1 MKRFLPVF
9 PLLFICLAC
18 TAFFLRNPPGES
30 INLDGLTKP
39 VEIVRDPWGI
49 SHIYASSEDDLFFA
63 QGFNAARDRL
73 FQLEVWRRAATGTVS
88 EVLGEK
94 ALQQDIGAR
103 LLSFRGDLSNELKHY
118 HPRGERIVTAFV
130 HGINAYIDYLDKHP
144 GQLPIEFQM
153 LGIKP
158 GKWTPEVVVSR
169 HNGLFRNASVEVKM
183 AQWTAKIGADRLSEL
198 LTLEPGHHRIEVPD
212 GLKLDL
218 INDSVLDLYRASRSG
233 FSPKAEDV
241 VDLDWRNQE
250 SAGGTALLRS
260 PIDFLEGLNL
270 GSNNWAISP
279 SRTLTRAALLA
290 NDPHRS
296 QQVPSLRYF
305 VHLAGAGW
313 NVIGGGEP
321 ALPGVSIGHNDQ
333 GAWGL
338 TIFSIDQED
347 LYVYETDP
355 ANPLRYRYREGWEQ
369 MRELEETIPVKG
381 KDPRRVT
388 LRFTRHGPV
397 LYQDETNHRAY
408 ALRAAWLEPGTAPY
422 LASLRFDQARSWD
435 EFRAA
440 CSFFLAPSENMVW
453 ADRDGNIGWQ
463 ATGIAPLRPNWSGLL
478 PVPGDGRF
486 EWNGFL
492 PVSVLP
498 HRLNPPEG
506 YLATANQENLPPGY
520 PFPLGLQ
527 WAEPF
532 RYARIREVLG
542 SGRLLSMA
550 DMMSLQ
556 QDYLSLPARWLVPL
570 VRNLETSDPAVQQAQ
585 SLLEDWDFRLE
596 SSSAA
601 AALYMTWERMVNDR
615 VWDLHLPEEV
625 RESFDSRSVRKTID
639 WLLAPDAAFGSRP
652 VEARDRLLLACLE
665 ESVAELTKRFG
676 PDRHSWRWGDPA
688 LHHIMFEHAL
698 SAEVREA
705 KRGSLNVGPLVRG
718 GSSSTVNM
726 TNSQDLQISG
736 ASFRVILDLDDWDR
750 SVGTNAPGQS
760 GNPSSPHYRDL
771 AKPWADGQ
779 YFPLLYSREKVD
791 AAAESKMVLN
801 PQ

>member
-1 MKRFLPVF
+1 MKRFSLAL
-9 PLLFICLAC
+9 LLFSLVAG
-18 TAFFLRNPPGES
+18 TGFLSRDPALENIS
-30 INLDGLTKP
+30 IDGIGDS

-103 LLSFRGDLSNELKHY
+103 LLSFRGDLSSELKHY
-118 HPRGERIVTAFV
+118 HPRGERIVGAFV
-130 HGINAYIDYLDKHP
+130 RGINAYIDLLDQQP
-144 GQLPIEFQM
+144 GKLPIEFQL

-169 HNGLFRNASVEVKM
+169 HNGLFRNASVEVKL
-183 AQWTAKIGADRLSEL
+183 AQWTSKIGADRMSAL
-198 LTLEPGHHRIEVPD
+198 LTLEPGRHRIEVPD
-212 GLKLDL
+212 GLKLGL
-218 INDSVLDLYRASRSG
+218 INDSILDLYRASRSE
-233 FSPKAEDV
+233 FSPKPGDI
-241 VDLDWRNQE
+241 VDPDWRNPQQ
-250 SAGGTALLRS
+250 AGETALIRR
-260 PIDFLEGLNL
+260 PFDRLEGLNL

-279 SRTLTRAALLA
+279 SRTLTRSAFLA

-305 VHLAGAGW
+305 VHLVSDQW

-321 ALPGVSIGHNDQ
+321 ALPGVSIGHNDN

-355 ANPLRYRYREGWEQ
+355 ANPLRYRYRDGWEQ

-381 KDPRRVT
+381 SEARRVK

-397 LYQDETNHRAY
+397 LYQDEQNHRAY

-422 LASLRFDQARSWD
+422 LASLRFDQAHSWD
-435 EFRAA
+435 EFKAA
-440 CSFFLAPSENMVW
+440 CDFFLAPSENMVW
-453 ADRDGNIGWQ
+453 ADRNGNIGWQ
-463 ATGIAPLRPNWSGLL
+463 ATGIAPLRPNWNGLL

-492 PVSVLP
+492 PVSELP
-498 HRLNPPEG
+498 HRINPPEG
-506 YLATANQENLPPGY
+506 FLATANQENLPRSY
-520 PFPLGLQ
+520 PFPLGVQ

-532 RYARIREVLG
+532 RYARIQEVLG

-570 VRNLETSDPAVQQAQ
+570 LRNLESPDPAIQEVKT
-585 SLLEDWDFRLE
+585 LLEGWDFRLKPD
-596 SSSAA
+596 SAA
-601 AALYMTWERMVNDR
+601 AALYMVWERTLSER
-615 VWDLHLPEEV
+615 VWDLHLPDEI
-625 RESFDSRSVRKTID
+625 RESFDSRSLRKAID
-639 WLLAPDAAFGSRP
+639 WLLAPDAAFGSKP
-652 VEARDRLLLACLE
+652 LEGRDRLLLECLQA
-665 ESVAELTKRFG
+665 SVADLTKRFG
-676 PDRHSWRWGDPA
+676 PDHKSWRWGDPA
-688 LHHIMFEHAL
+688 LHHIEFEHAL
-698 SAEVREA
+698 SSSVRESR
-705 KRGSLNVGPLVRG
+705 RGTLDVGPLSRG
-718 GSSSTVNM
+718 GSASTVNM
-726 TNSQDLQISG
+726 TNSQDLQVSG
-736 ASFRVILDLDDWDR
+736 ASFRVIVDLDDWDR
-750 SVGTNAPGQS
+750 SVGTNSPGQS
-760 GNPSSPHYRDL
+760 GDPDSPHYRDL
-771 AKPWADGQ
+771 ARPWAGGE
-779 YFPLLYSREKVD
+779 YFPLLYSRDRIE
-791 AAAESKMVLN
+791 AGAESKTELH
-801 PQ
+801 PR